1 MTTTT
6 QQPWSAF
13 ALASSP
19 FLLMGE
25 TVAKFSNGAI
35 ELIMNLRP
43 AVRSIGPQNY
53 LWTRNWR
60 GMGTQVVGYRGP
72 WVDGPRECGADN
84 YSRARARGNAMR
96 GTRGSGFNTTP
107 WWARRDLNPHILSNT
122 GT

>member
-13 ALASSP
+13 ALAWSP

-72 WVDGPRECGADN
+72 WVDCIRE
-84 YSRARARGNAMR
+84 
-96 GTRGSGFNTTP
+96 RGS
-107 WWARRDLNPHILSNT
+107 RLNSEA
-122 GT
+122 G